1 VTRVQQFAES
11 LGPASIMLG
20 SDDENRVYLQ
30 DQHATWHNELRGPLR
45 TYANLHP
52 SEEVR
57 KYGREVE
64 SAVSTDLSATIYLL
78 SMRNSQEAH
87 NAYLESDRAHKA
99 AAAQSEA
106 LMKCDQAVLDDQMRH
121 LLGGPS
127 VRRRE
132 QMSVGAKHRLRAIAE
147 PCSDDVQG
155 TPLVSAMV
163 ACVCRRTCSVPAK
176 SPAAFPVDAE
186 PLRETLRVDRLA
198 ELVCEQEVMIDV
210 SLAGE
215 CTLEKLLL
223 AGP

>member
-1 VTRVQQFAES
+1 
-11 LGPASIMLG
+11 
-20 SDDENRVYLQ
+20 
-30 DQHATWHNELRGPLR
+30 
-45 TYANLHP
+45 
-52 SEEVR
+52 
-57 KYGREVE
+57 
-64 SAVSTDLSATIYLL
+64 
-78 SMRNSQEAH
+78 
-87 NAYLESDRAHKA
+87 
-99 AAAQSEA
+99 
-106 LMKCDQAVLDDQMRH
+106 
-121 LLGGPS
+121 
-127 VRRRE
+127 
-132 QMSVGAKHRLRAIAE
+132 MSVGAKHRLRAIAE